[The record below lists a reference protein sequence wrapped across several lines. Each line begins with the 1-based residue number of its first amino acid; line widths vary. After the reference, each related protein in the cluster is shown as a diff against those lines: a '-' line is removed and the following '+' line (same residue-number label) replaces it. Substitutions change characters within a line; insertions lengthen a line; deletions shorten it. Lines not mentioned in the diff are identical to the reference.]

1 MTAPKTKPIWRTFL
15 TPGWVLAAVFAVL
28 FSWFAITWLSPWQLG
43 KDHDIKER
51 NERIE
56 KAFEGDPVD
65 VDKLLASDS
74 YEEWTRVTMT
84 GHYLPDDELLLRLR
98 PVEGAPAFQ
107 SLVPFQLDSGA
118 TILVNRGWVPAADG
132 GTTVPELAPAPSD
145 PVTLLGMI
153 RLSDT
158 TAIEPIEDQGYIM
171 VQSINTEQASA
182 LTATDLAAPYA
193 QLLADQPGVL
203 NPIPLPVLD
212 RGNHLS
218 YGLQWIAFGIMAPAG
233 LAYFIYS
240 EIRERRRYAAE
251 QQEMAALVASGETTA
266 ESPAAGPEPAGG
278 SGTAASPSAPNTSG
292 DPADPAA
299 PSTSATAGSATNP
312 ASSNRAPTRARYGHA
327 RSNPWATK
335 PDEER
340 F

>member
-1 MTAPKTKPIWRTFL
+1 MTEPKNTPIWRTFL
-15 TPGWVLAAVFAVL
+15 TPGWVLALVFAVA

-43 KDHDIKER
+43 KDHDIQER

-56 KAFEGDPVD
+56 KAFEGEAVD
-65 VDKLLASDS
+65 VDKLLDASADD
-74 YEEWTRVTMT
+74 EWTRVTMS
-84 GHYLPDDELLLRLR
+84 GHYLPDQELILRLR

-107 SLVPFQLDSGA
+107 SLVPFQLDSGEV
-118 TILVNRGWVPAADG
+118 ILVNRGWVPADDG
-132 GTTVPELAPAPSD
+132 GTAVPEISAAPSE
-145 PVTLLGMI
+145 PVTLTGMI

-158 TAIEPIEDQGYIM
+158 SAMDPLEEQGYTM
-171 VQSINTEQASA
+171 VQTINTQQASS
-182 LTATDLAAPYA
+182 LTGVDMAAPYA

-240 EIRERRRYAAE
+240 EVRERRRYAAE
-251 QQEMAALVASGETTA
+251 QQEMAALASSEAASAPSGEP
-266 ESPAAGPEPAGG
+266 SPA
-278 SGTAASPSAPNTSG
+278 S
-292 DPADPAA
+292 AA
-299 PSTSATAGSATNP
+299 PA
-312 ASSNRAPTRARYGHA
+312 RARYGRT
-327 RSNPWATK
+327 RSNPWAAK
-335 PDEER
+335 SDEER

>member
-1 MTAPKTKPIWRTFL
+1 MTEPKNTPIWRTFL
-15 TPGWVLAAVFAVL
+15 TPGWVLALVFAVA

-43 KDHDIKER
+43 KDHDIQER

-56 KAFEGDPVD
+56 KAFEGEAVD
-65 VDKLLASDS
+65 VDKFLDASGGD
-74 YEEWTRVTMT
+74 EWTRVTMS

-107 SLVPFQLDSGA
+107 SLVPFQLDSGEA
-118 TILVNRGWVPAADG
+118 ILVNRGWVPADEG
-132 GTTVPELAPAPSD
+132 GTTVPDIAAAPGE
-145 PVTLLGMI
+145 PVTLTGMI
-153 RLSDT
+153 RLSD
-158 TAIEPIEDQGYIM
+158 ASVMDPIEQQGYTM
-171 VQSINTEQASA
+171 VQTINTDQASS
-182 LTATDLAAPYA
+182 LTGVEMAAPYA

-240 EIRERRRYAAE
+240 EVRERRRYAAE
-251 QQEMAALVASGETTA
+251 QQEMAALASAEGVSAPSGEP
-266 ESPAAGPEPAGG
+266 SPD
-278 SGTAASPSAPNTSG
+278 SV
-292 DPADPAA
+292 PAA
-299 PSTSATAGSATNP
+299 PA
-312 ASSNRAPTRARYGHA
+312 RARYG
-327 RSNPWATK
+327 RSRNNPWAAK

>member
-65 VDKLLASDS
+65 ADKLLASNS

-118 TILVNRGWVPAADG
+118 TILINRGWVPATDG

-153 RLSDT
+153 HLSDT
-158 TAIEPIEDQGYIM
+158 STLEPIDDQGYTM
-171 VQSINTEQASA
+171 VQTINTGQAAA
-182 LTATDLAAPYA
+182 LTGTDLADPYA

-212 RGNHLS
+212 PGNHLS

-240 EIRERRRYAAE
+240 EVRERRRYATE
-251 QQEMAALVASGETTA
+251 QQEMAELVASGA
-266 ESPAAGPEPAGG
+266 H
-278 SGTAASPSAPNTSG
+278 ASPDAPDTCG
-292 DPADPAA
+292 DPADPAG
-299 PSTSATAGSATNP
+299 PSTSAAAGNATKP
-312 ASSNRAPTRARYGHA
+312 TTSNRAPTRARYGHA

>member
-1 MTAPKTKPIWRTFL
+1 MTEPKNTPIWRTFL
-15 TPGWVLAAVFAVL
+15 TPGWVLALVFAVA

-43 KDHDIKER
+43 KDHDIQER

-56 KAFEGDPVD
+56 KAFEGEAVD
-65 VDKLLASDS
+65 VDKLLDASADD
-74 YEEWTRVTMT
+74 EWTRVTMS

-107 SLVPFQLDSGA
+107 SLVPFQLDGGEV
-118 TILVNRGWVPAADG
+118 ILVNRGWVPADEG
-132 GTTVPELAPAPSD
+132 GTAVPDIAAAPAE
-145 PVTLLGMI
+145 PVTLTGMI
-153 RLSDT
+153 RLSD
-158 TAIEPIEDQGYIM
+158 ASAMDPIEQQGYTM
-171 VQSINTEQASA
+171 VQTINTQQAST
-182 LTATDLAAPYA
+182 LTGVDMAAPYA

-240 EIRERRRYAAE
+240 EVRERRRYAAE
-251 QQEMAALVASGETTA
+251 QQEMAALASAEAVSAPSGEP
-266 ESPAAGPEPAGG
+266 SPD
-278 SGTAASPSAPNTSG
+278 SV
-292 DPADPAA
+292 PAA
-299 PSTSATAGSATNP
+299 PA
-312 ASSNRAPTRARYGHA
+312 RARYG
-327 RSNPWATK
+327 RSRNNPWAAK

>member
-15 TPGWVLAAVFAVL
+15 TPGWVLAAVFAL
-28 FSWFAITWLSPWQLG
+28 AFSWFAITWLSPWQLG

-56 KAFEGDPVD
+56 KAFEGEAVD
-65 VDKLLASDS
+65 VDKLLASGDV
-74 YEEWTRVTMT
+74 EEWARVSMS

-107 SLVPFQLDSGA
+107 SLVPFQLDSGK

-132 GTTVPELAPAPSD
+132 GTTVPELAPVLDAPA
-145 PVTLLGMI
+145 TLNGMI

-158 TAIEPIEDQGYIM
+158 TAIDPIEDQGYTM
-171 VQSINTEQASA
+171 VQTINTQQASS
-182 LTATDLAAPYA
+182 LTGTELVAPYV

-251 QQEMAALVASGETTA
+251 QQEMAVLTASR
-266 ESPAAGPEPAGG
+266 S
-278 SGTAASPSAPNTSG
+278 TAAETPSGPDT
-292 DPADPAA
+292 ADA
-299 PSTSATAGSATNP
+299 AGSA
-312 ASSNRAPTRARYGHA
+312 SAPSPTSARARYGHS

-340 F
+340 L

>member
-1 MTAPKTKPIWRTFL
+1 MTEPKNTPIWRTFL
-15 TPGWVLAAVFAVL
+15 TPGWVLALVFAVA

-43 KDHDIKER
+43 KDHDIQER

-56 KAFEGDPVD
+56 KAFEGEAVD
-65 VDKLLASDS
+65 VDKLLDASADD
-74 YEEWTRVTMT
+74 EWTRVTMS

-107 SLVPFQLDSGA
+107 SLVPFQLDSGEA
-118 TILVNRGWVPAADG
+118 ILVNRGWVPADEG
-132 GTTVPELAPAPSD
+132 GTAVPDIAAAPAE
-145 PVTLLGMI
+145 PVTLTGMI
-153 RLSDT
+153 RLSD
-158 TAIEPIEDQGYIM
+158 ASAMDPIEQQGYTM
-171 VQSINTEQASA
+171 VQTINTQQAST
-182 LTATDLAAPYA
+182 LTGVDMAAPYA

-240 EIRERRRYAAE
+240 EVRERRRYAAE
-251 QQEMAALVASGETTA
+251 QQEMAALASSEAASAPSGEP
-266 ESPAAGPEPAGG
+266 SPD
-278 SGTAASPSAPNTSG
+278 SV
-292 DPADPAA
+292 PAA
-299 PSTSATAGSATNP
+299 PA
-312 ASSNRAPTRARYGHA
+312 RARYG
-327 RSNPWATK
+327 RSRNNPWAAK

>member
-1 MTAPKTKPIWRTFL
+1 MTTPKTKPIWRTFL
-15 TPGWVLAAVFAVL
+15 TPGWVLAAVFAVA

-56 KAFEGDPVD
+56 KAFEGDSVD
-65 VDKLLASDS
+65 VDKLLASDDI
-74 YEEWTRVTMT
+74 EEWTRVTMS
-84 GHYLPDDELLLRLR
+84 GHYRPDDEVLLRLR

-118 TILVNRGWVPAADG
+118 TILINRGWVPAAEG
-132 GTTVPELAPAPSD
+132 GTTVPELAPVPND

-158 TAIEPIEDQGYIM
+158 TAIEPVEDQGYTM
-171 VQSINTEQASA
+171 VQTINTQQVSS
-182 LTATDLAAPYA
+182 LTGTDLVAPYV

-251 QQEMAALVASGETTA
+251 QQEMASLTASRATTA
-266 ESPAAGPEPAGG
+266 ETPAGSPSPAQAPA
-278 SGTAASPSAPNTSG
+278 
-292 DPADPAA
+292 
-299 PSTSATAGSATNP
+299 
-312 ASSNRAPTRARYGHA
+312 RARYGHA
-327 RSNPWATK
+327 RSNPWASK

>member
-1 MTAPKTKPIWRTFL
+1 MTTPKPKPIWRTFL
-15 TPGWVLAAVFAVL
+15 TPGWVLAAILAVL

-43 KDHDIKER
+43 KDHAIKER
-51 NERIE
+51 NEQIE

-107 SLVPFQLDSGA
+107 SLVPFQLDNGE

-132 GTTVPELAPAPSD
+132 GTTVPELAPVPSD

-158 TAIEPIEDQGYIM
+158 STMEPIDDQGYTM
-171 VQSINTEQASA
+171 VQTINTPQAA
-182 LTATDLAAPYA
+182 TLTGTELVAPYA

-203 NPIPLPVLD
+203 NPIPIPVLD

-240 EIRERRRYAAE
+240 EVRERRRYAAE
-251 QQEMAALVASGETTA
+251 QHEMTALVASGATTTETP
-266 ESPAAGPEPAGG
+266 SGPPAAEPDSAPAPGPDSAPAPEPEPV
-278 SGTAASPSAPNTSG
+278 SR
-292 DPADPAA
+292 
-299 PSTSATAGSATNP
+299 SATPP
-312 ASSNRAPTRARYGHA
+312 ARARYGHS

-340 F
+340 Y